1 MSTELFEH
9 FLRDESR
16 RGPAGR
22 QAFTGAAGGAAC
34 GDLSRVSL
42 VIEDDRIADVSF
54 DAEGCGATR
63 AATAAVAE
71 MVDGKPALLAA
82 RIGSAEVDDAIGG
95 LTPAKLHAAQLAAD
109 ALHRALAAAAASE
122 ERLAPPVEG
131 RVAVAM
137 SGGVDSAV
145 AALLE
150 RERGAD
156 VVAITVKLWADQETD
171 GAKACCSPEAVLGAR
186 AVAHSIDV
194 PHITL
199 DLEEDFRRRV
209 VGSYL
214 SGHAE
219 GATPNPCI
227 VCNGEVRLAAMADL
241 AERLGAER
249 LVTGHYAR
257 IVDEEEGPLLAAAAD
272 PKKDQSYMLA
282 GLPPSMLPRLGFP
295 LTDLTKPEVREIAAR
310 HGLSIARKPESQDLC
325 FLAGQGQ
332 RRFLRRHGDLYDREG
347 TVVDRT
353 GKALGRHRG
362 HHNFTV
368 GQRRG
373 IRCLGA
379 GGALRHREGRG
390 GEHDHGRHPRRA
402 RRDAGPDPRRGPPS
416 RRIPGRLGAPALPLR
431 RGTGRRRGTRRHTH
445 QPRGRAGG
453 LIRRSGARPNGRP
466 SAKRR
471 GRRPRHY
478 RLEARNRL
486 PAMKAQEI
494 RDTYL
499 SFFEERGHRVV
510 PSASLVPSVH
520 DPSVLLT
527 TAGMQPFKPY
537 FLGREEPPAPRLT
550 DVQKCFRTTD
560 IEEVGNTARHLT
572 FFEMLG
578 NWSFGDYFKAESI
591 PWGWELSTEGF
602 GMDPERIWVTV
613 FGGDEEL
620 GLGPDEE
627 AIEIWR
633 SVGVPQE
640 RIVLLGRV
648 DNFWQAGP
656 TGPCGP
662 CSELY
667 LDRGEDFGAPDDR
680 PGDDTDRFLEF
691 WNHVFMTYDL
701 AEGAEVSELPMRNID
716 TGMGLDRMAAVL
728 QDVPSVFETDLIRPL
743 IDLAE
748 ELSGRAYSEGGG
760 ITRAMRI
767 VADHSR
773 GASFLIADGVV
784 PSNEDRG
791 YILRR
796 IMRRAIQQ
804 GRTLGLEAPWLG
816 RFAERTIEVMSGA
829 YPELE
834 AERETIARW
843 VGDEEESFGR
853 TLERGTELLEQL
865 VDSAQAQGT
874 SWIDAGDAFK
884 LHDTYGFPFDLTKE
898 LLAERGLAVDDS
910 GFEELMEEQRAR
922 ARTGAATAHGSED
935 RHERVIAFATE
946 TAATRFVGYETL
958 RATTGVAAVASEN
971 GKALVKLEESPF
983 YAEGG
988 GQVADSGVLRWRG
1001 GEAEVVDVYRV
1012 GQDQVLEVSAAGP
1025 LAGAQEAGVEAVVDH
1040 ESRHATMRNHTATH
1054 LLHAA
1059 LRERLGDHVRQ
1070 AGSAVRPDKL
1080 RFDFTHGKALESE
1093 DIAAIEDRVNGW
1105 IKASRPV
1112 RWLEMERPEAERLG
1126 AMALFGEKYG
1136 DWVRVVE
1143 VDGVSRELCGGTH
1156 VANTAEI
1163 GIFKIASEGSSAANV
1178 RRIEALSG
1186 PAAIDWFREREERLR
1201 EVGELLGAPQDPL
1214 AGARRAAERLREAG
1228 EGAKQAARQ
1237 QLGEEAERLAG
1248 EASEIDGLAVVAG
1261 RASIADQKQLL
1272 DLASRIQGR
1281 LSGESAVVLGGAEG
1295 ERVALVALVS
1305 KPAVAR
1311 GVSAADVV
1319 GEAAPV
1325 IGGGGGGREGMAQA
1339 GGREPARLDDALGAA
1354 RAAIER
1360 ALS

>member
-1 MSTELFEH
+1 M
-9 FLRDESR
+9 
-16 RGPAGR
+16 
-22 QAFTGAAGGAAC
+22 
-34 GDLSRVSL
+34 
-42 VIEDDRIADVSF
+42 
-54 DAEGCGATR
+54 
-63 AATAAVAE
+63 
-71 MVDGKPALLAA
+71 
-82 RIGSAEVDDAIGG
+82 
-95 LTPAKLHAAQLAAD
+95 
-109 ALHRALAAAAASE
+109 
-122 ERLAPPVEG
+122 
-131 RVAVAM
+131 
-137 SGGVDSAV
+137 
-145 AALLE
+145 
-150 RERGAD
+150 
-156 VVAITVKLWADQETD
+156 
-171 GAKACCSPEAVLGAR
+171 
-186 AVAHSIDV
+186 
-194 PHITL
+194 
-199 DLEEDFRRRV
+199 
-209 VGSYL
+209 
-214 SGHAE
+214 
-219 GATPNPCI
+219 N
-227 VCNGEVRLAAMADL
+227 
-241 AERLGAER
+241 
-249 LVTGHYAR
+249 
-257 IVDEEEGPLLAAAAD
+257 
-272 PKKDQSYMLA
+272 
-282 GLPPSMLPRLGFP
+282 
-295 LTDLTKPEVREIAAR
+295 
-310 HGLSIARKPESQDLC
+310 
-325 FLAGQGQ
+325 
-332 RRFLRRHGDLYDREG
+332 
-347 TVVDRT
+347 
-353 GKALGRHRG
+353 
-362 HHNFTV
+362 
-368 GQRRG
+368 
-373 IRCLGA
+373 
-379 GGALRHREGRG
+379 
-390 GEHDHGRHPRRA
+390 
-402 RRDAGPDPRRGPPS
+402 
-416 RRIPGRLGAPALPLR
+416 
-431 RGTGRRRGTRRHTH
+431 
-445 QPRGRAGG
+445 
-453 LIRRSGARPNGRP
+453 
-466 SAKRR
+466 
-471 GRRPRHY
+471 
-478 RLEARNRL
+478 
-486 PAMKAQEI
+486 AQEI
-494 RDTYL
+494 RDSYL
-499 SFFEERGHRVV
+499 SFFQERGHRIV

-537 FLGREEPPAPRLT
+537 FLGREEPPAPRVA

-602 GMDPERIWVTV
+602 GMDPDRIWVSV

-627 AIEIWR
+627 AIEIWK
-633 SVGVPQE
+633 SVGMPEE
-640 RIVLLGRV
+640 RIVLLGRS

-667 LDRGEDFGAPDDR
+667 FDRGEEFGGPGDR

-701 AEGAEVSELPMRNID
+701 AEDGAVTELPMRNID
-716 TGMGLDRMAAVL
+716 TGMGLDRMAAIL

-743 IDLAE
+743 LDLAE
-748 ELSGRAYSEGGG
+748 ELSGHAYSEGGR

-784 PSNEDRG
+784 PSNEERG

-816 RFAERTIEVMSGA
+816 RFAERTIETMSGA

-834 AERETIARW
+834 AERETIAGW

-853 TLERGTELLEQL
+853 TLERGTELLDQL
-865 VDSAQAQGT
+865 AEAAKAQGT
-874 SWIDAGDAFK
+874 SWIDAADAFK

-898 LLAERGLAVDDS
+898 LLAEQGLAVDDS

-935 RHERVIAFATE
+935 RHERVIAFAAESGPTL
-946 TAATRFVGYETL
+946 FVGYETL
-958 RATTGVAAVASEN
+958 RATTGVAAVAAEN
-971 GKALVKLEESPF
+971 GRALVKLEESPF

-988 GQVADSGVLRWRG
+988 GQVADSGLLIWKG
-1001 GEAEVVDVYRV
+1001 GEAEVIDVYRV
-1012 GQDQVLEVSAAGP
+1012 GEDQVLEVSTEGP
-1025 LAGAQEAGVEAVVDH
+1025 SVEAGGAVEAEVEH

-1080 RFDFTHGKALESE
+1080 RFDFTHGKALEGE
-1093 DIAAIEDRVNGW
+1093 DLAAIEDRVNEW

-1112 RWLEMERPEAERLG
+1112 RWLEMERAEAERLG

-1136 DWVRVVE
+1136 EWVRVVE

-1214 AGARRAAERLREAG
+1214 TGARLAAERLREAG
-1228 EGAKQAARQ
+1228 EGAKQEARR

-1248 EASEIDGLAVVAG
+1248 EAADLDGLTVVAA
-1261 RASIADQKQLL
+1261 RAPIADQKLLL
-1272 DLASRIQGR
+1272 DLASRIQGK
-1281 LSGESAVVLGGAEG
+1281 LGEESAVVIGGAEG

-1311 GVSAADVV
+1311 GISAAEVV

-1325 IGGGGGGREGMAQA
+1325 VGGGGGGRAAMAQA
-1339 GGREPARLDDALGAA
+1339 GGREPAKLDDALSAA

-1360 ALS
+1360 ALG